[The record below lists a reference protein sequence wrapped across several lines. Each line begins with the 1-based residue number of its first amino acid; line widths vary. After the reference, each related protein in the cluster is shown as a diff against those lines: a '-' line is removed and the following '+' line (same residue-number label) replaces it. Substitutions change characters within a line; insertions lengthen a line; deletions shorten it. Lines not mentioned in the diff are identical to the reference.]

1 MRLDRLHVHDFRS
14 YSDVELSLAPGLTAL
29 VGRNGQGKTNL
40 LEALYY
46 LAHFRSFRTPSG
58 EVMIRDQQPA
68 AYVRASG
75 HRGLEHGVHDSRK
88 SENRDSRSRDSGSA
102 DGDIGREVLLEA
114 EINRTG
120 RNRLQLN
127 GRRLARPGLATGQLR
142 VTLFAPDDLGI
153 VKEGPA
159 GRRAWMDELATSL
172 DPRFEAVLGSLERV
186 LRQRGALLRQCGG
199 RLDSSAALTLDVWDA
214 KLAPLAETVMTRRTA
229 LVEQLAIPL
238 VEAYRALAAAGSPDS
253 ADTVDI
259 RARLHDEPLVAS
271 YRPSLTPGD
280 ALNCLTQAR
289 DQDLRRCATTMGPH
303 RDDLDLVLGPRPVR
317 THASQGEQ
325 RCVALALK
333 LAGHRLVTV
342 EVGFPPLL
350 LLDDVFSELDPQR
363 CDALIANLPFGQT
376 VLTSADRLPRTAR
389 ADVMY
394 EVGLDRVS
402 EVPTSGVGTS
412 GSPHSALQAREAWT

>member
-14 YSDVELSLAPGLTAL
+14 YRQLEFPLAPGLTAL

-46 LAHFRSFRTPSG
+46 LAHFRSFRTPTG
-58 EVMIRDQQPA
+58 EVMIRDQQSA
-68 AYVRASG
+68 AHVRAWG
-75 HRGLEHGVHDSRK
+75 QRVTGED
-88 SENRDSRSRDSGSA
+88 
-102 DGDIGREVLLEA
+102 GREILLEA

-120 RNRLQLN
+120 RNRVQLN

-142 VTLFAPDDLGI
+142 VTLFAPDDLAI

-159 GRRAWMDELATSL
+159 GRRAWLDELATSL
-172 DPRFEAVLGSLERV
+172 DPRFEAVLSALERV

-214 KLAPLAETVMTRRTA
+214 KLAPLSEAVMTRRVA
-229 LVEQLAIPL
+229 LVEQLADPL
-238 VEAYRALAAAGSPDS
+238 MEAYRALAAAGSTGSGAIAAPCGFGS
-253 ADTVDI
+253 G
-259 RARLHDEPLVAS
+259 DEPLVAS

-280 ALNCLTQAR
+280 ALIGLTQAR
-289 DQDLRRCATTMGPH
+289 DQDLRRAASTVGPH
-303 RDDLDLVLGPRPVR
+303 RDELELLLGRRPVR

-342 EVGFPPLL
+342 EVGFAPLL

-363 CDALIANLPFGQT
+363 CDALIANLPAGQT

-389 ADVMY
+389 ADVVY
-394 EVGLDRVS
+394 QVSLDHLV
-402 EVPTSGVGTS
+402 EVPAHAV
-412 GSPHSALQAREAWT
+412 PV